1 MFELVKPTMEYKEK
15 AIEFIN
21 EFYEYNSEINGVGG
35 LYRYLDD
42 YEGWLE
48 KLEKDKKQPVT
59 EERVPTETYFLVR
72 KEDDRIIGMINIRL
86 ALNEEFKKLNGN
98 IGYCIRPTERGKGY
112 NNINLYLGLKKCKEH
127 GIKDILLT
135 VGKDN
140 EPSKRTILRFNP
152 KFEKEFF
159 EEDKYKTIIQLYW
172 INVEDG
178 IKLWEKSQEEEG
190 R

>member
-1 MFELVKPTMEYKEK
+1 MFELVTPTMEYKEK
-15 AIEFIN
+15 AIDFIN
-21 EFYEYNSEINGVGG
+21 EFYEYKSEINGVGG

-59 EERVPTETYFLVR
+59 EERVPAETYFLVR
-72 KEDDRIIGMINIRL
+72 KEDDKIIGMINIRL
-86 ALNEEFKKLNGN
+86 ALNEAFKNLNGN
-98 IGYCIRPTERGKGY
+98 VGYCIRPTERGKGY

-127 GIKDILLT
+127 GIKDVLLT
-135 VGKDN
+135 VDKDN
-140 EPSKRTILRFNP
+140 EPSKKTILKFKP

-159 EEDKYKTIIQLYW
+159 EEDKYKTIIQLYF

-178 IKLWEKSQEEEG
+178 IKLWEKALEEEG